1 MTNTNA
7 GIYERPVLFAYDGL
21 DGAKA
26 AIRQAASQLQDGRR
40 AIVLT
45 VWQPAGP
52 SPAGRENPIER
63 DARRVAEEG
72 ARLARVHGFE
82 AEAIAERGDP
92 VWERIVES
100 AEERDA
106 SLVVLGAPWRDP
118 LNPVPAGR
126 VAAAAAD
133 HTARPLLI
141 VHAPPPRS
149 AA

>member
-1 MTNTNA
+1 MNGTS
-7 GIYERPVLFAYDGL
+7 YERPVLFAYDGL
-21 DGAKA
+21 EGAKA

-40 AIVLT
+40 ALVLT

-82 AEAIAERGDP
+82 AEATAERGQP
-92 VWERIVES
+92 VWERIVQS
-100 AEERDA
+100 AEEHDA
-106 SLVVLGAPWRDP
+106 SLVVLGAHWRDP
-118 LNPVPAGR
+118 MNPVPTGL

-149 AA
+149 VA

>member
-1 MTNTNA
+1 MTFATT
-7 GIYERPVLFAYDGL
+7 YERPVLFAYDGL

-52 SPAGRENPIER
+52 SPAGGENPIER

-72 ARLARVHGFE
+72 ARLARLHGFE
-82 AEAIAERGDP
+82 AEAVAERGHP
-92 VWERIVES
+92 PWERIVES
-100 AEERDA
+100 ADEHDA

-118 LNPVPAGR
+118 MNPVPSGL
-126 VAAAAAD
+126 VVAAAAD
-133 HTARPLLI
+133 HTERPVLI
-141 VHAPPPRS
+141 VHAPAPRRP
-149 AA
+149 A

>member
-1 MTNTNA
+1 MTNA
-7 GIYERPVLFAYDGL
+7 PYERPVLFAYDGL

-26 AIRQAASQLQDGRR
+26 AIRQVAGQVPEGRR

-52 SPAGRENPIER
+52 SPAGRENPIEH

-82 AEAIAERGDP
+82 AEAIAERGDR

-118 LNPVPAGR
+118 RNPVPIGP
-126 VAAAAAD
+126 VATAAAD
-133 HTARPLLI
+133 HIARPLLI

-149 AA
+149 LA

>member
-1 MTNTNA
+1 MTNA
-7 GIYERPVLFAYDGL
+7 PYDRPVLFAYDGL

-26 AIRQAASQLQDGRR
+26 AIRQAASQLEDRRR

-72 ARLARVHGFE
+72 ARLARVHGFD
-82 AEAIAERGDP
+82 AEPVAERGDP

-100 AEERDA
+100 AEEHDA
-106 SLVVLGAPWRDP
+106 SLLVLGAHWRDP
-118 LNPVPAGR
+118 TNPVPTGP

-141 VHAPPPRS
+141 VHAAPPRS
-149 AA
+149 PA